1 GAAGLGREQQRADR
15 ARKKAQDALQKRQ
28 RREAAQALRLLRPEQ
43 CLKYVAVCV
52 HPGLLED
59 PGSDA
64 LIEALS
70 SLECSYCIEP
80 QAVPYSI
87 TWRRN
92 IPHSL
97 SSTDGPTMKS
107 EEEKEVLVLVDP
119 RDFLK
124 RLFSVFQSLSG
135 APSDSRPD
143 LSQVLPLDGPEGP
156 PTKNCSL
163 AVIGL
168 DAYRWYNRG
177 WDRQQALCSGEQG
190 QQEDPRFQPC
200 PELSMTKQEIEEVL
214 VVLQLWA
221 NTMVSFLDTWQEFSQ
236 HVSALTKAIAKRP
249 YKKQRETELFS
260 FCTDGKWSSG
270 VRVEKDGTG
279 LRQAWK
285 RQIQQFNRVSP
296 AAAAAIAEF
305 LREELLGNMNHVSF
319 LPRYNRGWD
328 RQQALCSGEQGQQE
342 DPRFQPCP
350 ELSMT
355 KQEIEEVLV
364 VLQLWANTMVSFLDT
379 WQEFSQHVSA
389 LTKAIAKRPYKKQ
402 RETELFSFCTD
413 GKWSSGVRVEKD
425 GTGLRQAWKRQ
436 IQQFNRV
443 SPAAAAAI
451 AEAYPSPSL
460 LLQAYEE
467 CSTENDRLH
476 LLSDIQVKPED
487 GGRERRIGPDI
498 SRRVYLFMVSTS
510 PDLVLDLSA

>member
-1 GAAGLGREQQRADR
+1 MAGHGSAGAARRAAAAWEISDSDSEEPPGGGGSLRVPTPPRDPAPCPSRSRQRRTRSLGVGVGAAGLGREQQRADR
-15 ARKKAQDALQKRQ
+15 ARKKAQDALEKRQ
-28 RREAAQALRLLRPEQ
+28 RREAAQALRPEQ

-70 SLECSYCIEP
+70 SLECSYYIEP

-124 RLFSVFQSLSG
+124 RLFSVLQSLSS

-143 LSQVLPLDGPEGP
+143 LSQVLPLDGPEDP

-163 AVIGL
+163 VVIGL

-177 WDRQQALCSGEQG
+177 WDRQQALCSGEQD
-190 QQEDPRFQPC
+190 QQEDPRFQPG
-200 PELSMTKQEIEEVL
+200 PELSMTQQEIEEVL

-249 YKKQRETELFS
+249 YKKQR
-260 FCTDGKWSSG
+260 D
-270 VRVEKDGTG
+270 
-279 LRQAWK
+279 
-285 RQIQQFNRVSP
+285 
-296 AAAAAIAEF
+296 
-305 LREELLGNMNHVSF
+305 
-319 LPRYNRGWD
+319 
-328 RQQALCSGEQGQQE
+328 
-342 DPRFQPCP
+342 
-350 ELSMT
+350 
-355 KQEIEEVLV
+355 
-364 VLQLWANTMVSFLDT
+364 
-379 WQEFSQHVSA
+379 
-389 LTKAIAKRPYKKQ
+389 
-402 RETELFSFCTD
+402 TELFSFCTD

>member
-1 GAAGLGREQQRADR
+1 MAEHWHEAGGGGTGTAAARRAAAAWEVSDSDSDAEAPPARAAPSRREETQGGSLRAPMPPRDPAPCPSRSRRRKTRSPGARGLGREQQRADR
-15 ARKKAQDALQKRQ
+15 ARKKEQDALEKRQ
-28 RREAAQALRLLRPEQ
+28 RRETAQALRLLRPEQ
-43 CLKYVAVCV
+43 CLKHVAVCV

-70 SLECSYCIEP
+70 SLECSYYIDP
-80 QAVPYSI
+80 QAVPCSI

-92 IPHSL
+92 VPHSL
-97 SSTDGPTMKS
+97 SST
-107 EEEKEVLVLVDP
+107 
-119 RDFLK
+119 
-124 RLFSVFQSLSG
+124 SLSS

-143 LSQVLPLDGPEGP
+143 LSKVLPLDDLEAPS
-156 PTKNCSL
+156 TKTCSL

-190 QQEDPRFQPC
+190 QQEDLRFQPG
-200 PELSMTKQEIEEVL
+200 PELSMTQQEIEEVL

-221 NTMVSFLDTWQEFSQ
+221 NTMVSFLDTWQEFGQ

-249 YKKQRETELFS
+249 YKKLRETELFS

-296 AAAAAIAEF
+296 AAA
-305 LREELLGNMNHVSF
+305 V
-319 LPRYNRGWD
+319 
-328 RQQALCSGEQGQQE
+328 
-342 DPRFQPCP
+342 
-350 ELSMT
+350 
-355 KQEIEEVLV
+355 
-364 VLQLWANTMVSFLDT
+364 
-379 WQEFSQHVSA
+379 
-389 LTKAIAKRPYKKQ
+389 
-402 RETELFSFCTD
+402 
-413 GKWSSGVRVEKD
+413 
-425 GTGLRQAWKRQ
+425 
-436 IQQFNRV
+436 
-443 SPAAAAAI
+443 AI
-451 AEAYPSPSL
+451 AEAYPSPNL

-467 CSTENDRLH
+467 CSTENDRLN
-476 LLSDIQVKPED
+476 LLSDLQIKPED